1 MCVYVCVCL
10 REERNDC
17 VVVVCSV
24 ITACVSK
31 MRVYIATL
39 NGSRVI
45 M

>member
-1 MCVYVCVCL
+1 MCVYVCV
-10 REERNDC
+10 REREKRDDC
-17 VVVVCSV
+17 VVVVCSA